1 MSRPFHLGFFLI
13 GALMIFGTAVFLI
26 GRRQFLFSPTYA
38 LSASFKTVSGL
49 IPGAEVR
56 VGGMNRGTVSRIEL
70 PHDPAGD
77 VTVVMK
83 LDRSTQDVVR
93 QDSVAT
99 VETDG
104 LLGDKHVAVSF
115 GSPDAD
121 RVTNGT
127 HIAGEPTMDLS
138 DVVKRSGLAMGDLQA
153 TAGQLKEIG
162 AKINSGQGTIGSLV
176 NDRKLYDQL
185 QAAATG
191 LQDNMDALK
200 HNFLLRGFFSQRGYE
215 DSTELARYEI
225 PSLPRGPYAQR
236 MTIDGQKV
244 FASDSAKLKQTKPL
258 DEAGHA
264 LESGPFGLAVVV
276 ARGGVMGD
284 SDELRV
290 LARARAMNV
299 RDYLVRHFAM
309 DDTRLKTVALAK
321 AEDAGKAEVVEVLI
335 YPGAKR

>member
-1 MSRPFHLGFFLI
+1 M
-13 GALMIFGTAVFLI
+13 MILGTAVFLI

-38 LSASFKTVSGL
+38 LSASFKTVAGL

-70 PHDPAGD
+70 PRDPAGD
-77 VTVVMK
+77 LTVVMK

-99 VETDG
+99 IETDG

-121 RVTNGT
+121 RVADGA
-127 HIAGEPTMDLS
+127 HITGEPTMDLS
-138 DVVKRSGLAMGDLQA
+138 DVVKRSGLVMGDLQA
-153 TAGQLKEIG
+153 TAGTLKDIG

-200 HNFLLRGFFSQRGYE
+200 HNFLLKGFFSQRGYE
-215 DSTELARYEI
+215 DSTDLARHEI
-225 PSLPRGPYAQR
+225 PALPRGPYAQR
-236 MTIDGQKV
+236 VELDGQKL
-244 FASDSAKLKQTKPL
+244 FSADSAKLKQTKVL

-264 LESGPFGLAVVV
+264 LEGRPFGLAVVV
-276 ARGGVMGD
+276 ARGGLMGD
-284 SDELRV
+284 SEELRV

-309 DDTRLKTVALAK
+309 DDTRLKTVSLAK
-321 AEDAGKAEVVEVLI
+321 AEDAEKAGVVEIVI
-335 YPGAKR
+335 YPDTRK